1 MEVSGIRPF
10 VETLP
15 PAIARGLAELR
26 QDDEKVQMQVAAD
39 MTDDRIYG
47 ERWLVATDREL
58 YVLSTNGSME
68 SRQIPIDQVLG
79 AQVQQLVGGGSL
91 EIQCRGDAPIFLH
104 YSNSLHP
111 KFVEVAAGI
120 SRLVAG
126 LDPELPTVVERTR
139 CEKCERLL
147 PEKDGFCP
155 FCLSKWGTFK
165 RIASFLLPYTVSYT
179 HLTLPTKA

>member
-10 VETLP
+10 IETLP
-15 PAIARGLAELR
+15 PAVARTLAGLR
-26 QDDEKVQMQVAAD
+26 QEDEKVHMQVAVD
-39 MTDDRIYG
+39 MIDDRIYG

-58 YVLSTNGSME
+58 YVLSTNGAVE

-79 AQVQQLVGGGSL
+79 AQVQQLVGGGFL
-91 EIQCRGDAPIFLH
+91 EIQRRGDAPVFLY

-120 SRLVAG
+120 GRIIAG
-126 LDPELPTVVERTR
+126 QDPELPTVVERTR

-147 PEKDGFCP
+147 PEK
-155 FCLSKWGTFK
+155 
-165 RIASFLLPYTVSYT
+165 
-179 HLTLPTKA
+179 